1 MGNSLTM
8 VQGECSCSNGA
19 VTWTDY
25 SKGRQAL
32 VHAIKDQRKY
42 CHGTYKSNMCEI
54 CKHFKDP
61 PIHSSVNSLPT
72 SQCYRDT

>member
-8 VQGECSCSNGA
+8 VQGECSYSNGA

-42 CHGTYKSNMCEI
+42 CHASMQFISAI
-54 CKHFKDP
+54 CVQFAEFLR
-61 PIHSSVNSLPT
+61 PINAFI
-72 SQCYRDT
+72 R